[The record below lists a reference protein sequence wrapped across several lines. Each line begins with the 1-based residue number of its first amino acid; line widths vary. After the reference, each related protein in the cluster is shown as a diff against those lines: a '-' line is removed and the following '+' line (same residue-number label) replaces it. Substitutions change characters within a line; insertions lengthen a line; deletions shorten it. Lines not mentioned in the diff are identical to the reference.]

1 MRKSLIL
8 DTSVLLYDKESIH
21 SFPGNDVILP
31 FTVLDELDRKKE
43 APGLLGESARY
54 VNRFLDDLRSLGRL
68 DEGVLIEDIDQTIT
82 ILTQEDTQPA
92 KELGLDTGKGDNR
105 IISVALCVKSED
117 PQKIVKVITKDINL
131 RVKCDALGISAED
144 YYNVSKK

>member
-54 VNRFLDDLRSLGRL
+54 VNRYLDNLRSLGRL
-68 DEGVLIEDIDQTIT
+68 DEGVLIEDIDQTIK
-82 ILTQEDTQPA
+82 ILTQENTNERSQP
-92 KELGLDTGKGDNR
+92 KR
-105 IISVALCVKSED
+105 SQS
-117 PQKIVKVITKDINL
+117 
-131 RVKCDALGISAED
+131 
-144 YYNVSKK
+144 